1 MSIAE
6 KLVTIAENEQ
16 RVYNK
21 GLTDGQLNGWHDG
34 YDDGKKEGYSEG
46 YELGSQ
52 HGFTDGYRQGWDDAV
67 TEGTITIL
75 DTTKELKIE
84 GLLKAPK
91 TLNLLATTIGNLGQF
106 PEDYYLVRGLDYFA
120 DGYYQGNSTQKRLLN
135 LWLVGVTGQG
145 ANVSISEG
153 NATSDK
159 LITFENGV
167 LTLKNR
173 ESTPYYYGKNF
184 TFKWVATF

>member
-1 MSIAE
+1 MSIAD

-16 RVYNK
+16 KVYK
-21 GLTDGQLNGWHDG
+21 AG
-34 YDDGKKEGYSEG
+34 YDS
-46 YELGSQ
+46 
-52 HGFTDGYRQGWDDAV
+52 AV
-67 TEGTITIL
+67 KEGTITIL

-84 GLLKAPK
+84 GLPKAPK

-106 PEDYYLVRGLDYFA
+106 PEDYYFVRGLDYFA

-135 LWLVGVTGQG
+135 LWLVSATGQG
-145 ANVSISEG
+145 GNSTISEA

-173 ESTPYYYGKNF
+173 ESTPYYYGKDF
-184 TFKWVATF
+184 TFKWIATF